1 MALRPPECDRRKRSA
16 GGRHRISRPRRRAPR
31 CGRPGAAGRGRG
43 TEVSRRPGRSWRGP
57 CSPPAESLPAGAAAG
72 MRPCA
77 GAAGRS
83 RAARRPDVAAA
94 RPWGAAAVGAGAGPG
109 SGVESPRKRHD
120 PRRVAGVLLAGW
132 LRPERGP
139 ESRAGAGVAAVESG
153 LGAGGGLRLSTT
165 LRGFLTTT
173 MRRRSVS
180 ARAPSAPGRSA
191 DAVGCAALGGS
202 GLRLMR
208 VALGLR
214 RSSESWRSGVAVG
227 LSSLML
233 SYAGRSIRES
243 TSPCQSTAGTSV
255 C

>member
-1 MALRPPECDRRKRSA
+1 MRSA
-16 GGRHRISRPRRRAPR
+16 E
-31 CGRPGAAGRGRG
+31 
-43 TEVSRRPGRSWRGP
+43 EVSRRPAP
-57 CSPPAESLPAGAAAG
+57 NLTPPAARSSLWPARVQRVARHRGQPASGPVLARSLLATRRVPTR
-72 MRPCA
+72 RPRRRGCVLA
-77 GAAGRS
+77 PGQ
-83 RAARRPDVAAA
+83 RAARGPLAGRTSLLPGLGAPRPSAPA
-94 RPWGAAAVGAGAGPG
+94 RTGV
-109 SGVESPRKRHD
+109 GVESPRKRHD
-120 PRRVAGVLLAGW
+120 PRPVAGVLLAGW
-132 LRPERGP
+132 LRAGAGP

-153 LGAGGGLRLSTT
+153 LGAAGGLRLSTT